1 MGTEAGKRRAACPQA
16 TGSGRRQ
23 RAMRVEAACA
33 AWPGRREAEG
43 RPWLF
48 SEFKNSTR
56 ALTHCWKT
64 HTHTREE
71 DIKSRW
77 PNVGSGMFHFTKGP
91 SRIGRGGTTRLP
103 RHGRLW
109 QRSPEAPSILGSL
122 LGADL
127 VSVAAQRETP
137 FGSESIDCFGCG
149 NRISAYPGRWLTLRF
164 PRVEGSLITADE
176 AG

>member
-1 MGTEAGKRRAACPQA
+1 MPRGRAGGKRRGGHGCFRNLKTVLELSHIA
-16 TGSGRRQ
+16 GR
-23 RAMRVEAACA
+23 
-33 AWPGRREAEG
+33 
-43 RPWLF
+43 
-48 SEFKNSTR
+48 
-56 ALTHCWKT
+56 

-127 VSVAAQRETP
+127 VSVAA
-137 FGSESIDCFGCG
+137 
-149 NRISAYPGRWLTLRF
+149 
-164 PRVEGSLITADE
+164 
-176 AG
+176 